1 MVFRVP
7 GRDSSMTSILLGA
20 FGFHLGAFSYYF
32 LAIRSVSLQLGALK
46 GELQLGAF
54 DLELGAFVL
63 LPLGALK
70 IRFLAIISLT

>member
-1 MVFRVP
+1 M
-7 GRDSSMTSILLGA
+7 
-20 FGFHLGAFSYYF
+20 
-32 LAIRSVSLQLGALK
+32 QLGALK